1 MPKSTALFLL
11 CLAVIAGM
19 SPWFAAAAAMPDMV
33 RETGLGPL
41 RQALMSS
48 AVQAGFVIGALGSAM
63 TGISDRFD
71 PRRVLAMAALMNAVA
86 TGGLLLL
93 TPGSGAAIFLRVIAG
108 IGFAGIYPV
117 GMKIAVGWGLKDRGL
132 LVGTLVGALTLG
144 TAAPHLAAWA
154 GGAEWRVVIGAAAL
168 ASLIAALL
176 PPFLRLGPHHAV
188 ARAFDPKVIGLI
200 WSDRQIRAATLG
212 YLGHMWELYA
222 MWGWIGA
229 VAAAGYAMQM
239 SGAEAEGLASLTAFF
254 AISAGALFCAPAG
267 WLADRIGKAKV
278 SAGAMAISG
287 AMAILVALAHGGPAW
302 LSFLF
307 VLIWGAAVIPDS
319 AQFSALIADAAPP
332 EAAGSLMTLQTA
344 LGFTLTIFTVQVTP
358 LVAEWITWQGAL
370 VVMALGPAFGIYALR
385 PILRAPLA

>member
-154 GGAEWRVVIGAAAL
+154 GGRNGA
-168 ASLIAALL
+168 
-176 PPFLRLGPHHAV
+176 
-188 ARAFDPKVIGLI
+188 
-200 WSDRQIRAATLG
+200 W
-212 YLGHMWELYA
+212 
-222 MWGWIGA
+222 
-229 VAAAGYAMQM
+229 
-239 SGAEAEGLASLTAFF
+239 
-254 AISAGALFCAPAG
+254 
-267 WLADRIGKAKV
+267 
-278 SAGAMAISG
+278 
-287 AMAILVALAHGGPAW
+287 
-302 LSFLF
+302 
-307 VLIWGAAVIPDS
+307 
-319 AQFSALIADAAPP
+319 
-332 EAAGSLMTLQTA
+332 
-344 LGFTLTIFTVQVTP
+344 
-358 LVAEWITWQGAL
+358 
-370 VVMALGPAFGIYALR
+370 
-385 PILRAPLA
+385 